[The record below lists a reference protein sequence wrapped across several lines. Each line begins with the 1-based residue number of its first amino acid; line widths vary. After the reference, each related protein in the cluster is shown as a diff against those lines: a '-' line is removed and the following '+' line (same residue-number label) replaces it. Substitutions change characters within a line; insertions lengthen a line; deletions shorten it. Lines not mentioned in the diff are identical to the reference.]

1 MITMIPEQKT
11 KIVGT
16 IGPVSES
23 QEIIEELIV
32 NGLSVARLNFAHG
45 DETSHARTIRNIRAA
60 ASATGKRVAILA
72 DLPGPKIRIGQLA
85 EEPIFLARGAPFSL
99 HCQEIEGD
107 ASHVSVSFDRLME
120 VVKPGDQI
128 YLNDGFIRL
137 SVQEVL
143 GSEVRCLVEVG
154 GELRSNKGMNLP
166 GLDLGISA
174 FTDEDHQWLRFAAE
188 QRIDAIGQS
197 FVQDEVD
204 VQAVREAAAELG
216 YEPFIIAKIE
226 RLEAV
231 ASLQSILDAADGI
244 MVARGDLGVE
254 IPIEEIAITQKM
266 IIRQA
271 NLAGKPV
278 ITATHML
285 ESMTTHS
292 RPTRAEATDVAN
304 AILDGTDCLMLSGE
318 TASGDF
324 PVESV
329 STMCQIAVV
338 TEPSCCRVDATGAL
352 EAAKNFQ
359 QTSVERRVSL
369 SIYLSAEA
377 IDPVIIVTP
386 TLNGSTPRLIT
397 RFRLPMWI
405 VAYCANEAACQSLN
419 FSYGVYPI
427 LMATEPDNWGQYAR
441 RWLRERG
448 FMEGLALLTSGIGRQ
463 NEDLTNQIEIIDLA
477 S

>member
-1 MITMIPEQKT
+1 MLPGLKT

-16 IGPVSES
+16 IGPASDS
-23 QEIIEELIV
+23 QEILKELIV

-45 DETSHARTIRNIRAA
+45 DVTSHARTIRNIRAA
-60 ASATGKRVAILA
+60 AEETGKRVAILA
-72 DLPGPKIRIGQLA
+72 DLPGPKIRIGRLA
-85 EEPIFLARGAPFSL
+85 EEPIFLARGAAFSL

-107 ASHVSVSFDRLME
+107 VNGVSVSFTRLAD

-128 YLNDGFIRL
+128 CLNDGFIL
-137 SVQEVL
+137 LNVQEVQ
-143 GSEVRCLVEVG
+143 GAEVRCLVAVG

-174 FTDEDHQWLRFAAE
+174 FTDEDHQWLRFAAD
-188 QRIDAIGQS
+188 QGIDAIGQS
-197 FVQDEVD
+197 FVQDETD
-204 VQAVREAAAELG
+204 VQAVREAAADLG
-216 YEPFIIAKIE
+216 YKPFIIAKIE
-226 RLEAV
+226 RAKAV
-231 ASLQSILDAADGI
+231 ENLDSILEAADGI

-254 IPIEEIAITQKM
+254 IPIEEMAITQKT

-285 ESMTTHS
+285 ESMTKHS

-318 TASGDF
+318 TASGSY

-329 STMCQIAVV
+329 SVMSRIAVV
-338 TEPSCCRVDATGAL
+338 TEPSCCQVDATGAL
-352 EAAKNFQ
+352 EAAKNLN
-359 QTSVERRVSL
+359 QTSMERRVSL
-369 SIYLSAEA
+369 SVYLSAEA
-377 IDPVIIVTP
+377 INPVVIVTP

-419 FSYGVYPI
+419 FSYGVQPI
-427 LMATEPDNWGQYAR
+427 LMTTEPDSWGQFAR

-448 FMEGLALLTSGIGRQ
+448 FTKGLALLTNGIGRQ
-463 NEDLTNQIEIIDLA
+463 HIDMTNQIEIIDLG